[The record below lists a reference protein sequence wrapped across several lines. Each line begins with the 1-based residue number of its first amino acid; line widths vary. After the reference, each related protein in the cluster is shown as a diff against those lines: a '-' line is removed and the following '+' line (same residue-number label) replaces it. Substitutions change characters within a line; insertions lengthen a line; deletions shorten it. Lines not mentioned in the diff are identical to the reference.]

1 MISDEAVQLL
11 PWLARPKTDEDR
23 VVVDRFLAGDRQ
35 AVATIDA
42 WILRAAWPFQRR
54 LRARWEDVLQE
65 IRLEV
70 TRLLAESRFQGGS
83 SLKTYLFRVV
93 THTCV
98 DQVRAQGRHEWQDL
112 DALEDADQPR
122 TKGPSPAEESA
133 ERDLLLRVLDQ
144 APPECRH
151 LWQMLAAGFSY
162 KEMSGRMGVAD
173 GTLRVR
179 VLRCRE
185 KATRARA
192 QLLAPG
198 PGNAGRLVAPKKSGG
213 NANDLR

>member
-1 MISDEAVQLL
+1 MISDEAVRPP
-11 PWLARPKTDEDR
+11 PWSARPKPDEDR
-23 VVVDRFLAGDRQ
+23 DVVHKFLAGDRQ

-54 LRARWEDVLQE
+54 LRSRWDDVLQE
-65 IRLEV
+65 IRLEI
-70 TRLLAESRFQGGS
+70 TRLLKQGKFRGDS

-98 DQVRAQGRHEWQDL
+98 DQVRDQDRHELLDL

-144 APPECRH
+144 APRDCRH

-185 KATRARA
+185 KATRSRA
-192 QLLAPG
+192 ELLAPG
-198 PGNAGRLVAPKKSGG
+198 PK
-213 NANDLR
+213 